1 MWERLKQA
9 LSNFF
14 ITEVVVE
21 EEPELKP
28 RNASEHN
35 VQNQYH
41 ANQQPQAKM
50 AYTYPKER
58 AFRFPM
64 IPDEVNSSSPKT
76 PERPVRSVPAQERQ
90 RSTMDNRQKQQQQK
104 KSDYPKRSS
113 NPNRQWQTQTQRPKM
128 VEPKEDKKPF
138 QPSEVPSP
146 VYGFRKRKEEAE
158 EVVTMASIQDR
169 ADWKKIAATG
179 APFYKQQDNANV
191 TSIQAQVSE
200 PSAQAKDLHAAEKEA
215 AAKEQTAS
223 LAFEPEGEQLS
234 GEKQPSDRPAPIL
247 EAETETT
254 TNMQKNDFEEVE
266 PADLGSNQVIPMQQ
280 AAAAEVEQSEELRQE
295 ESPELEQPAEWHQEA
310 EQAVGQQQK
319 DEIAA
324 EQADQQEAVMA
335 EAAEWDQAAPMES
348 EQSTEL
354 NLEETVKTDQQ
365 AEQDYDEPIEVESTA
380 LDQNERIDLEEISSS
395 KSEKTLET
403 EQVSKMDKEQLMEAS
418 QPERH
423 QAETAIAEQP
433 EEPAQA
439 DNAYQIR
446 EAHNPIRK
454 SVPFNVFMTPRDKRN
469 QLERAKQPVQ
479 GTEEKQ
485 DELVLEKQP
494 VQQPIEKPVQA
505 EREKP
510 VQAEREKQPVQQ
522 TEHKR
527 NEPELDKQLVHPIE
541 EKQNNLDDTNA
552 TVQQHHTEEKQG
564 SAEEVQQ
571 QTEPVFSRPPMHLL
585 NDPVE
590 QTVENDAWVDQQTQ
604 LLETTLQHFNVNAHV
619 VNAMQGPSVTRFE
632 VQPDMGVKVSKIKG
646 LTDDIKLNMAA
657 KDIRMEAPIP
667 GKNAIGIEVPNAVA
681 KQVGLQ
687 EILETEDFMD
697 SSSPLAV
704 GLGLDI
710 SGDSIVTNLQK
721 MPHGLIAGATGS
733 GKSVCINTI
742 LLSLL
747 YKANHK
753 QVKFLLIDPKMVE
766 LAPYNDLPHLVSP
779 VITDTKAAT
788 AALKW
793 AVNEMEER
801 YLKFVGEGVRDIGK
815 YNEKLTK
822 QGRYADKLPYL
833 VIVIDELADLMMV
846 SPQDVEDAICRIAQ
860 KARAAGIHLLL
871 ATQRPSVDVIT
882 GLIKA
887 NIPTRI
893 AFSVSSAV
901 DSRTI
906 IDTNGAEKLLGKGD
920 MLFIENGARQ
930 AQRIQGAFVSDEEI
944 ERVVQHVKQTA
955 PPEYLFHHED
965 LLERRESEEE
975 EDELYQ
981 EALEFVIEHNS
992 ASASLLQRR
1001 FKIGYNRAARLIDHM
1016 EMRGV
1021 ISEQKGSKPRDVLVS
1036 LAQLQAE

>member
-14 ITEVVVE
+14 MTEVVVD
-21 EEPELKP
+21 EEPELKS
-28 RNASEHN
+28 RNASE
-35 VQNQYH
+35 QNGQKQYQS
-41 ANQQPQAKM
+41 NQQPQAKM

-64 IPDEVNSSSPKT
+64 IPDESENGKPAVTNL
-76 PERPVRSVPAQERQ
+76 RPVR
-90 RSTMDNRQKQQQQK
+90 RSEQ
-104 KSDYPKRSS
+104 P
-113 NPNRQWQTQTQRPKM
+113 QTQRQRRDSQQQARPDQKAEKHKASEGAPASYRQRQTHQRPRP
-128 VEPKEDKKPF
+128 EPKDDKKPF
-138 QPSEVPSP
+138 QPTEVPSP
-146 VYGFRKRKEEAE
+146 VYGFRKRKEDAEDVVTLASIKERSDWKRIAAQASEISVNLHQDKQVEKPISAETGEAQIRETVEREETVTVAPESIISAEESAAATPAPRLGKELDQTNEAFGVMKEVAPELPVEQENPIGQEQLNKSQASEMEITAPDSEQQETASEPIAEQGKPELDIVDMPGSLEEQVHGISAEAPILDPEPETSLDASQESEPEAE
-158 EVVTMASIQDR
+158 QSISEDRDIADTPTSFEEQVREVSAEAPILDREPETSLDASQETEPEAEQSISNGQDMEDTR
-169 ADWKKIAATG
+169 SVVVRDVPAE
-179 APFYKQQDNANV
+179 APKLNHEPEALHVVNQDNAAEY
-191 TSIQAQVSE
+191 QAAVKQTDE
-200 PSAQAKDLHAAEKEA
+200 KHNDTEHSA
-215 AAKEQTAS
+215 EQ
-223 LAFEPEGEQLS
+223 Q
-234 GEKQPSDRPAPIL
+234 
-247 EAETETT
+247 ETT
-254 TNMQKNDFEEVE
+254 K
-266 PADLGSNQVIPMQQ
+266 G
-280 AAAAEVEQSEELRQE
+280 
-295 ESPELEQPAEWHQEA
+295 
-310 EQAVGQQQK
+310 
-319 DEIAA
+319 
-324 EQADQQEAVMA
+324 
-335 EAAEWDQAAPMES
+335 
-348 EQSTEL
+348 
-354 NLEETVKTDQQ
+354 
-365 AEQDYDEPIEVESTA
+365 TA
-380 LDQNERIDLEEISSS
+380 YKGNE
-395 KSEKTLET
+395 
-403 EQVSKMDKEQLMEAS
+403 
-418 QPERH
+418 
-423 QAETAIAEQP
+423 
-433 EEPAQA
+433 
-439 DNAYQIR
+439 NIR
-446 EAHNPIRK
+446 ESGNAIRK
-454 SVPFNVFMTPRDKRN
+454 PVPFNVFMTPRDKRKS
-469 QLERAKQPVQ
+469 LEKTKPTVDRI
-479 GTEEKQ
+479 TEE
-485 DELVLEKQP
+485 
-494 VQQPIEKPVQA
+494 
-505 EREKP
+505 
-510 VQAEREKQPVQQ
+510 
-522 TEHKR
+522 
-527 NEPELDKQLVHPIE
+527 
-541 EKQNNLDDTNA
+541 
-552 TVQQHHTEEKQG
+552 
-564 SAEEVQQ
+564 SAEQVKEE
-571 QTEPVFSRPPMHLL
+571 QTEPHFISPPMHLL

-590 QTVENDAWVDQQTQ
+590 QTIENDAWVDQQIN
-604 LLETTLQHFNVNAHV
+604 LLETTLEHFNVNAHV

-632 VQPDMGVKVSKIKG
+632 VQPEMGVKVSKIKS

-667 GKNAIGIEVPNAVA
+667 GKNAIGIEVPNAVS
-681 KQVGLQ
+681 KMVGLQ
-687 EILETEDFMD
+687 EILDTGDFQD
-697 SSSPLAV
+697 NESPLSVA
-704 GLGLDI
+704 LGLNI
-710 SGDSIVTNLQK
+710 SGNPIVTDLQK

-801 YLKFVGEGVRDIGK
+801 YVKFVGEGVRDIGR

-846 SPQDVEDAICRIAQ
+846 APQDVEDAICRIAQ

-906 IDTNGAEKLLGKGD
+906 IDNNGAEKLLGKGD
-920 MLFIENGARQ
+920 MLFVENGARQ

-955 PPEYLFHHED
+955 PPEYLFQHED
-965 LLERRESEEE
+965 LLERRETEEE
-975 EDELYQ
+975 EDELYR
-981 EALEFVIEHNS
+981 EAVEFVIEHNS

-1016 EMRGV
+1016 EMSGV

>member
-21 EEPELKP
+21 EEPELKQ

-76 PERPVRSVPAQERQ
+76 PARPVRSVPAQDRP
-90 RSTMDNRQKQQQQK
+90 RSTMEDRQKQQAQQK
-104 KSDYPKRSS
+104 RSDYPERPS
-113 NPNRQWQTQTQRPKM
+113 NQTRQRQTQTQRPKP

-158 EVVTMASIQDR
+158 EIVTMASIQDR
-169 ADWKKIAATG
+169 ADWKRIAAES
-179 APFYKQQDNANV
+179 APLYKHQEKQNSNEASNL
-191 TSIQAQVSE
+191 TQVSE
-200 PSAQAKDLHAAEKEA
+200 PFAQAKDLHATEKA
-215 AAKEQTAS
+215 AAVKEQTAS
-223 LAFEPEGEQLS
+223 LAFELEGEPLS
-234 GEKQPSDRPAPIL
+234 DEKQPVNSPASIV
-247 EAETETT
+247 EAETK
-254 TNMQKNDFEEVE
+254 TNIQNVVFEEAE
-266 PADLGSNQVIPMQQ
+266 TADLELNKPAPMQQ
-280 AAAAEVEQSEELRQE
+280 AGAAEFEQSAQWHQE
-295 ESPELEQPAEWHQEA
+295 ERPELEQSAEWDHEERLGS
-310 EQAVGQQQK
+310 EQ
-319 DEIAA
+319 AA
-324 EQADQQEAVMA
+324 EQQQQEENLVAEQPMRMDQQEAVKA
-335 EAAEWDQAAPMES
+335 EANANANANAEWNQAAS
-348 EQSTEL
+348 LGVAQSLEV
-354 NLEETVKTDQQ
+354 NQEETMTDQQ
-365 AEQDYDEPIEVESTA
+365 AELEDDATIEIESA
-380 LDQNERIDLEEISSS
+380 ELDQKEQIES
-395 KSEKTLET
+395 KEASNLDSEKMLET
-403 EQVSKMDKEQLMEAS
+403 EQASTMDKEGQIEDS
-418 QPERH
+418 QPERQ
-423 QAETAIAEQP
+423 QAAVIEADQP
-433 EEPAQA
+433 EEPVQS
-439 DNAYQIR
+439 DNAYQVH
-446 EAHNPIRK
+446 EARNPIRK

-479 GTEEKQ
+479 QTEEKQ
-485 DELVLEKQP
+485 DELEYAKTI
-494 VQQPIEKPVQA
+494 VQQP
-505 EREKP
+505 
-510 VQAEREKQPVQQ
+510 QPEMMQ
-522 TEHKR
+522 
-527 NEPELDKQLVHPIE
+527 EP
-541 EKQNNLDDTNA
+541 
-552 TVQQHHTEEKQG
+552 
-564 SAEEVQQ
+564 AEEVQQ

-687 EILETEDFMD
+687 EILETEDFME

-801 YLKFVGEGVRDIGK
+801 YMKFVGEGVRDIGK
-815 YNEKLTK
+815 YNEKLAK

-906 IDTNGAEKLLGKGD
+906 IDNNGAEKLLGKGD

-955 PPEYLFHHED
+955 PPEYLFQHED

>member
-1 MWERLKQA
+1 
-9 LSNFF
+9 
-14 ITEVVVE
+14 
-21 EEPELKP
+21 
-28 RNASEHN
+28 
-35 VQNQYH
+35 
-41 ANQQPQAKM
+41 
-50 AYTYPKER
+50 
-58 AFRFPM
+58 
-64 IPDEVNSSSPKT
+64 
-76 PERPVRSVPAQERQ
+76 
-90 RSTMDNRQKQQQQK
+90 MD
-104 KSDYPKRSS
+104 S
-113 NPNRQWQTQTQRPKM
+113 NP
-128 VEPKEDKKPF
+128 
-138 QPSEVPSP
+138 
-146 VYGFRKRKEEAE
+146 
-158 EVVTMASIQDR
+158 
-169 ADWKKIAATG
+169 
-179 APFYKQQDNANV
+179 
-191 TSIQAQVSE
+191 
-200 PSAQAKDLHAAEKEA
+200 
-215 AAKEQTAS
+215 
-223 LAFEPEGEQLS
+223 
-234 GEKQPSDRPAPIL
+234 
-247 EAETETT
+247 
-254 TNMQKNDFEEVE
+254 
-266 PADLGSNQVIPMQQ
+266 
-280 AAAAEVEQSEELRQE
+280 
-295 ESPELEQPAEWHQEA
+295 
-310 EQAVGQQQK
+310 
-319 DEIAA
+319 
-324 EQADQQEAVMA
+324 
-335 EAAEWDQAAPMES
+335 
-348 EQSTEL
+348 STEFSQ
-354 NLEETVKTDQQ
+354 EKIDKTNQQ
-365 AEQDYDEPIEVESTA
+365 AEQDYDEIMEFESAELDENEQIE
-380 LDQNERIDLEEISSS
+380 LDEFSSS
-395 KSEKTLET
+395 DFDKLLET
-403 EQVSKMDKEQLMEAS
+403 EQASNMDNDQLLVAS
-418 QPERH
+418 QPEH
-423 QAETAIAEQP
+423 EQAEAARTEQS
-433 EEPAQA
+433 EESAQS
-439 DNAYQIR
+439 DNAFQIR
-446 EAHNPIRK
+446 EARNPVRK
-454 SVPFNVFMTPRDKRN
+454 AVPFNVFMTPRDKRN
-469 QLERAKQPVQ
+469 QMERAKQPVQ
-479 GTEEKQ
+479 EAPEEQ
-485 DELVLEKQP
+485 VDQPAERRENEPVLDKQP
-494 VQQPIEKPVQA
+494 VHST
-505 EREKP
+505 
-510 VQAEREKQPVQQ
+510 EKQ
-522 TEHKR
+522 TSL
-527 NEPELDKQLVHPIE
+527 N
-541 EKQNNLDDTNA
+541 DTNT
-552 TVQQHHTEEKQG
+552 TVQQHQIAEKQEA
-564 SAEEVQQ
+564 AEEVRQQ
-571 QTEPVFSRPPMHLL
+571 AEPVFARPPMHLL

-815 YNEKLTK
+815 YNEKLDK

-906 IDTNGAEKLLGKGD
+906 IDNNGAEKLLGKGD

-955 PPEYLFHHED
+955 PPEYLFQHED